1 MQSKS
6 RLMVVLAG
14 FALVVTVGLSAAL
27 VASQD
32 QSTNQAVVAGRKAF
46 LENCA
51 ACHGLDARGGGHV
64 ASTIKSVPMDLSQIA
79 ARHKEFSRYEVQQTI
94 LGEPTQNDP
103 VARDMPHWG
112 HVFRQEGGD
121 ALAMLQT
128 HNLVSYL
135 ESIQER

>member
-6 RLMVVLAG
+6 RLIIAVAG
-14 FALVVTVGLSAAL
+14 FALVVTAGLSAVL

-32 QSTNQAVVAGRKAF
+32 QSSSQAVLAGRKAF
-46 LENCA
+46 LKNCA

-64 ASTIKSVPMDLSQIA
+64 APRLKSVPMDLSQIA
-79 ARHKEFSRYEVQQTI
+79 VRHKKFSQYEVQQTI
-94 LGEPTQNDP
+94 LGEPTQSDP
-103 VARDMPHWG
+103 VAREMPHWG
-112 HVFRQEGGD
+112 HVFRQQGGD

-128 HNLVSYL
+128 HNIVSYL